1 VSVALG
7 LLLEELLA
15 NPNKPGPH
23 FVAWP
28 LLLHVTNRCPRSI
41 AAIALKV
48 VIGQISQRPMRRRLA
63 GAIGRALQDELKA
76 GRIERADP
84 ALMRMTRRR
93 RGAWVLSDTK
103 VLEQLRLDCSGW
115 TQAQKAEVG
124 NPLLQVILANTD
136 LVEVTATT
144 RRYPYRPGACL
155 CSCRP
160 AVGGNAWRRLPGQP
174 SNRWCAAG
182 QVWT

>member
-1 VSVALG
+1 
-7 LLLEELLA
+7 
-15 NPNKPGPH
+15 
-23 FVAWP
+23 
-28 LLLHVTNRCPRSI
+28 
-41 AAIALKV
+41 
-48 VIGQISQRPMRRRLA
+48 MRRRLA